1 MDPGTTQVSQEGL
14 RTGASGEPLGEGP
27 AQSPQVGLVVE
38 VSGHPQGLI
47 NQVGLL
53 LDSWEGVEG
62 SAAGLRSLRTVGALP
77 DGRGCYVPPGAAT
90 WLPVPSAQKYC
101 PRPHC
106 RPSQAAEGP

>member
-1 MDPGTTQVSQEGL
+1 MWTRGTQVPQEGL
-14 RTGASGEPLGEGP
+14 RAGASGGA
-27 AQSPQVGLVVE
+27 AQPPRVGLVVG
-38 VSGHPQGLI
+38 VSGHPQRSSY

-90 WLPVPSAQKYC
+90 WLPMPSAQKYC